1 MLFYLDENV
10 PASVEKVL
18 TGSGHTVV
26 WTRDVTGEG
35 APDAVVAAVSEHNKA
50 TLISHDKDFKKIAPR
65 IPDGQRTRFRKL
77 SIIRLRCQKPNS
89 SMRMA
94 AILKFIELDYAQR
107 ENYSDRRSIIEVNKS
122 NVTIFR

>member
-10 PASVEKVL
+10 PASVERIL
-18 TGSGHTVV
+18 TDASHTVV

-35 APDAVVAAVSEHNKA
+35 APDAVVATVSEHNEA

-77 SIIRLRCQKPNS
+77 SIVRLRCEKPNS
-89 SMRMA
+89 STRMA
-94 AILKFIELDYAQR
+94 AALKYIELDYYQR
-107 ENYSDRRSIIEVNKS
+107 EKFSDKRSIIEVNKS
-122 NVTIFR
+122 TIIIFR